1 MVETNQSFPS
11 GHALASMAI
20 LSVLALLVGRAL
32 GPGPA
37 RTWLRLGVAVFIGL
51 IGASRIY
58 LGCTGPPT
66 CSAGWVTGAA
76 WLVLCLTV
84 RFVYRDAVR
93 RRNGRDVTASPADRG
108 PAADLE

>member
-1 MVETNQSFPS
+1 
-11 GHALASMAI
+11 MAI

-51 IGASRIY
+51 IGASRIHFGVHRATDV
-58 LGCTGPPT
+58 LG
-66 CSAGWVTGAA
+66 GWVTEAA
-76 WLVLCLTV
+76 WLVLCRTM
-84 RFVYRDAVR
+84 RFFYRDAAR
-93 RRNGRDVTASPADRG
+93 PRNGHDVTASPADRG